1 MTTRVSH
8 SFLEAETF
16 HKKTDWRDGVSVETW
31 TLVSVCSQ
39 CEGCVCVCVCVC
51 VVRGAGGVVF
61 TWILRALIP
70 PDLWEHGSSS
80 FCGVL
85 RCPSNLSYPA
95 PCHVTPVVW
104 GHCHL
109 SPWKQ
114 ASPNTSHPTTLLH
127 NGCLLRELLK
137 IFSLLTIYTYWE
149 WSVLMC
155 MIWGRKFEV
164 SKWDRWAGLKDLR

>member
-8 SFLEAETF
+8 SFLGRNISQENWLERWS
-16 HKKTDWRDGVSVETW
+16 KCRDMDT
-31 TLVSVCSQ
+31 SQ
-39 CEGCVCVCVCVC
+39 CLLSMWGVCVCVCVC

-114 ASPNTSHPTTLLH
+114 ASPNTSHPTPLLH

-137 IFSLLTIYTYWE
+137 IISLLIIYTYWE